1 MRMLISLS
9 LLLTSCFVMAET
21 IPDAKRLDDV
31 AERGAHVMPFA
42 LDKTLHVF
50 TKNNSGG
57 TQQVLAKN
65 VQDAEQIKLIQQ
77 HLSMLALKFAKG
89 DFSGP
94 KRIHGETMPGLAQLA
109 TAANQIQF
117 NYHAL
122 ANGAQLDYVASEP
135 QLIDA
140 IHAYFD
146 AQLSDHARHA
156 VSGHAMHH

>member
-1 MRMLISLS
+1 MRTLISLV
-9 LLLTSCFVMAET
+9 LLITCSFVMAESAKE
-21 IPDAKRLDDV
+21 AKRLDDV

-50 TKNNSGG
+50 TKNASGG
-57 TQQVLAKN
+57 RQQVIAKN
-65 VQDAEQIKLIQQ
+65 VQDSEQITLIQQ

-94 KRIHGETMPGLAQLA
+94 KRIHGEAMPGLPQLA
-109 TAANQIQF
+109 AGFSRVQF
-117 NYHAL
+117 NYQAL

-135 QLIDA
+135 ELIDA